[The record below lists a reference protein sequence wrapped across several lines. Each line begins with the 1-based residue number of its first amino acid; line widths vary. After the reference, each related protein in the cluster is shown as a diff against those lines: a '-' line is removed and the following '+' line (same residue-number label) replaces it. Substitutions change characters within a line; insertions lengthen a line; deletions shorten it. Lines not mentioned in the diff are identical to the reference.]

1 MYVTIN
7 KNSFN
12 VKVLIESSETSE
24 GMMNK
29 TFDNFDGM
37 LFIMG
42 DGSHSFWMMN
52 CIIPLDIIF
61 IDKNFKI
68 NKIHHYCE
76 PCKVQPCERFVGKGM
91 YVLELEGGTCE
102 DLGIREGQVCEFF
115 K

>member
-1 MYVTIN
+1 MLLKIN

-61 IDKNFKI
+61 IDKNFK
-68 NKIHHYCE
+68 KILRSGFLQIDGYGASELAKLIGCLQPAE
-76 PCKVQPCERFVGKGM
+76 PPSKHPK
-91 YVLELEGGTCE
+91 
-102 DLGIREGQVCEFF
+102 

>member
-1 MYVTIN
+1 MLLKIN

-68 NKIHHYCE
+68 NKIHHNCE
-76 PCKVQPCERFVGKGM
+76 PCQGDDCPSYCGNGNI
-91 YVLELEGGTCE
+91 VLELEGGTCE
-102 DLGIREGQVCEFF
+102 DLGIEPGDSVSYIL
-115 K
+115 